1 MKEMKFSKTTIAI
14 PPGETI
20 REKLQDRGMSQKEFA
35 ARMDLSQKHVSK
47 LINGEVQLTQ
57 DVAQRLEMVLGVP
70 ARFWNNLEAIYR
82 EDLERVRVENE
93 LEADLEVAR
102 NFPYNEMM
110 KDGWVPVTRK
120 PTERVL
126 NLRKF
131 FEVVRL
137 DLVMRTGMEQIAC
150 RRLSETEKGDYAL
163 AAWAQQAKLVARE
176 AEVAP
181 IDIKGLEKALPEI
194 RAMNLL
200 PPQEFSPKLRE
211 LLAGYGV
218 ALVYLPHYKG
228 SFLHGATF
236 VDGKKILTVPA
247 SVTSDHKS
255 YNVYGIDGV
264 VDIRTLRVDEVIFPE
279 GLVMIVGDG
288 FKYSFVSSVT
298 LPSTLEV
305 LGSGVFRGCGALTEL
320 KGFEQTKVKTIP
332 SSAFRDCGSLYS
344 LALPAGVTKID
355 TYAFSGCFSLR
366 FVSIPDSV
374 TSIGEGAFDYDFY
387 DGETLLTS
395 VLSIRGYAPSFP
407 EPPYIVSCLCRSFTI
422 FFRKKKALRI
432 TPEDFIGHPSF
443 AACSLS
449 SLQLFNQEVGH
460 PLMRG
465 FRRMPV
471 RRVPG

>member
-163 AAWAQQAKLVARE
+163 AAWAQQAKLVARD

-218 ALVYLPHYKG
+218 ALIYLPHYKG

-236 VDGKKILTVPA
+236 VDGKKIVM
-247 SVTSDHKS
+247 
-255 YNVYGIDGV
+255 GM
-264 VDIRTLRVDEVIFPE
+264 TLRGRFADKFWFSLFHEIGHILLGHLDLSEGTTPKEEKAADAFAANILIPE
-279 GLVMIVGDG
+279 TDL
-288 FKYSFVSSVT
+288 
-298 LPSTLEV
+298 
-305 LGSGVFRGCGALTEL
+305 GVFIENWDGNSAAAVRNFAEEQGLQPGIVVGRLQSRKL
-320 KGFEQTKVKTIP
+320 IPFEYMNYMKEQYVFASKENGGNKEED
-332 SSAFRDCGSLYS
+332 AN
-344 LALPAGVTKID
+344 
-355 TYAFSGCFSLR
+355 
-366 FVSIPDSV
+366 
-374 TSIGEGAFDYDFY
+374 GEK
-387 DGETLLTS
+387 
-395 VLSIRGYAPSFP
+395 
-407 EPPYIVSCLCRSFTI
+407 RS
-422 FFRKKKALRI
+422 
-432 TPEDFIGHPSF
+432 
-443 AACSLS
+443 
-449 SLQLFNQEVGH
+449 N
-460 PLMRG
+460 
-465 FRRMPV
+465 
-471 RRVPG
+471 